1 MAGNLFLDNIIEEP
15 SSKDTPLGLGSQR
28 TPLKKSSGI
37 ATWNFDLSTPEGEK
51 EAATNNQNWFDAI
64 DSTDS
69 TSINAATT
77 EETEVDRPASTK
89 ANGTRKT
96 SGSNNSLQSLLSFI
110 SQGEGGYESSNR
122 GTLRGKIVGSSSSTT
137 RDGKKLS
144 NMTLKEIKKYQAIKS
159 FDNPDKL
166 FAVGNAQFN
175 PETFIMTAKGLDLP
189 DDTVFS
195 SKTQDKMGMWLITNK
210 RPELGK
216 YLSGD
221 SGVTLEKAHME
232 LAKEFASVPVPY
244 GKKKGNSYYGRGNK
258 SQFSVQEV
266 QDVLSAI
273 ANAARGSE

>member
-28 TPLKKSSGI
+28 KALKRPSGI
-37 ATWNFDLSTPEGEK
+37 PKWNFDLSTPEGQK
-51 EAATNNQNWFDAI
+51 EVATNNRNWLDAI
-64 DSTDS
+64 DSIDS
-69 TSINAATT
+69 TPIDASFT
-77 EETEVDRPASTK
+77 EETEVDVPASAK
-89 ANGTRKT
+89 KNGVRKT

-175 PETFIMTAKGLDLP
+175 PETFIMAAKGLNLP

-258 SQFSVQEV
+258 SQFSVQEI

>member
-28 TPLKKSSGI
+28 NALKKSSGI
-37 ATWNFDLSTPEGEK
+37 PTWNFDLSTPEGQK
-51 EAATNNQNWFDAI
+51 EVATNNRNWLDAI
-64 DSTDS
+64 DSIDS
-69 TSINAATT
+69 TPIDASFT
-77 EETEVDRPASTK
+77 EETEVDVPASAK
-89 ANGTRKT
+89 KNGVRKT

-122 GTLRGKIVGSSSSTT
+122 GTLRGEIVGSSSSTT

-175 PETFIMTAKGLDLP
+175 PETFIMAAKGLNLP

-258 SQFSVQEV
+258 SQFSVQEI
-266 QDVLSAI
+266 QDVLRAI

>member
-37 ATWNFDLSTPEGEK
+37 ATWNFDLSTPEGQK
-51 EAATNNQNWFDAI
+51 EVATNNRNWLDAI
-64 DSTDS
+64 DSIDS
-69 TSINAATT
+69 TPIDASFM
-77 EETEVDRPASTK
+77 EETEGDIPASTK

-96 SGSNNSLQSLLSFI
+96 SSSNNSLQSLLSFI

-175 PETFIMTAKGLDLP
+175 PETFIMTANGLNLP

>member
-28 TPLKKSSGI
+28 NALKKSSGI
-37 ATWNFDLSTPEGEK
+37 PTWNFDLSTPEGQK
-51 EAATNNQNWFDAI
+51 EVATNNRNWLDAI
-64 DSTDS
+64 DSIDS
-69 TSINAATT
+69 TPIDASFT
-77 EETEVDRPASTK
+77 EETEGDIPASTK

-122 GTLRGKIVGSSSSTT
+122 GTLRGEIVGSSSSTT

-175 PETFIMTAKGLDLP
+175 PETFIMAAKGLNLP

-258 SQFSVQEV
+258 SQFSVQEI

>member
-1 MAGNLFLDNIIEEP
+1 MSRNLFLDNVIEEP

-28 TPLKKSSGI
+28 KALKRSVDI
-37 ATWNFDLSTPEGEK
+37 PTWKFDLSTSEGQREV
-51 EAATNNQNWFDAI
+51 ATNNKNWLDVL
-64 DSTDS
+64 DQDDPTPMSLS
-69 TSINAATT
+69 ST
-77 EETEVDRPASTK
+77 EEIEVDIPTRAK
-89 ANGTRKT
+89 ANDSEKT
-96 SGSNNSLQSLLSFI
+96 SSSNNSLQSLLSFV

-122 GTLRGKIVGSSSSTT
+122 GTLKGTIVGSSISTT

-159 FDNPDKL
+159 FDNPNKL

-175 PETFIMTAKGLDLP
+175 PETFIMAAKGLDLP
-189 DDTVFS
+189 DDTVFN

-244 GKKKGNSYYGRGNK
+244 GKNKGNSYYGRGNK

>member
-28 TPLKKSSGI
+28 KALKRPSGI
-37 ATWNFDLSTPEGEK
+37 PKWNFDLSTPEGQK
-51 EAATNNQNWFDAI
+51 EVATNNRNWLDAI
-64 DSTDS
+64 DSIDS
-69 TSINAATT
+69 TPIDASFT
-77 EETEVDRPASTK
+77 EETEGDIPASSK
-89 ANGTRKT
+89 ANGTRET

-122 GTLRGKIVGSSSSTT
+122 GTLRGAIVGSSSSTT

-166 FAVGNAQFN
+166 FAVGSAQFN
-175 PETFIMTAKGLDLP
+175 PETFIMAAKGLNLP
-189 DDTVFS
+189 DDTVFN

-244 GKKKGNSYYGRGNK
+244 GKNKGNSYYGRGNK